1 MDLFLLARGARL
13 CQGSGA
19 DVSSAE
25 PQKGNIAADS
35 TPSIRAGPKNHHFL
49 LACESLI
56 NSRQKGLI
64 RKLFGK
70 WKGRGRDATAGASG
84 WLCPS
89 ASPPRAVGWSP
100 PWGPQI
106 CSSPPW
112 GCRQS
117 SPVDGFI
124 YMQRFGGKI
133 SVYMEFFFF

>member
-1 MDLFLLARGARL
+1 MDLFLLARGAGL

-89 ASPPRAVGWSP
+89 ASPPRATGWSP

-106 CSSPPW
+106 CSSHGPN
-112 GCRQS
+112 
-117 SPVDGFI
+117 PVGLQAELPSGWI
-124 YMQRFGGKI
+124 YLYARIRG
-133 SVYMEFFFF
+133 ENLCEH